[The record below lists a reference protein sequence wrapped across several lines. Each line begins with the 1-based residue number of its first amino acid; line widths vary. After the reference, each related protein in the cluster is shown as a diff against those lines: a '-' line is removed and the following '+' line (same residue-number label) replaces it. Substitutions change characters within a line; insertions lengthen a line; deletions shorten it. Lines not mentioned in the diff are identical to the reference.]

1 MSGRERAFNLP
12 PVVVWSAAVLLVIHV
27 VRGFP
32 SPEIDF
38 SLLLT
43 FAFIPA
49 RYGEAGA
56 ILPGGVAAQLWT
68 PVTYA
73 LLHAD
78 ALHLAVNL
86 FWMAGFGSAIARR
99 FRTSRF
105 LLLCALGAVA
115 GAAAQY
121 VADPADEALMIG
133 ASAAVSGMMAATAR
147 FAFAPGGPLAG
158 GGTLPAA
165 YAVPALGLAAT
176 FLNARAA
183 LFLGVWMGVNL
194 LFGFEGA
201 LLPGVEGAIAWQA
214 HIGGFLAGL
223 FGFALLDP
231 ARTGTREVDLR
242 D

>member
-12 PVVVWSAAVLLVIHV
+12 PVVSWSAAILLVIHV
-27 VRGFP
+27 ARLFLP
-32 SPEIDF
+32 PEADF
-38 SLLLT
+38 SLLLA

-56 ILPGGVAAQLWT
+56 LLPGGVAAELWT

-86 FWMAGFGSAIARR
+86 FWMAAFGSAVARR
-99 FRTSRF
+99 FGSRRF

-115 GAAAQY
+115 GAAAQF
-121 VADPADEALMIG
+121 VANPTDEALMIG
-133 ASAAVSGMMAATAR
+133 ASAAVSGMMAAMAR

-158 GGTLPAA
+158 GGQRAAA
-165 YAVPALGLAAT
+165 YGVPALGLAAT

-194 LFGFEGA
+194 LFGIEGG

-223 FGFALLDP
+223 LGFPLLDP
-231 ARTGTREVDLR
+231 ARPRTREMDLPE
-242 D
+242 